1 MKIGFSSVT
10 LYKDNF
16 ENVFKKISES
26 SYDAIELNAET
37 LPWATPHIHNLT
49 TNQELEDI
57 FRLSKKYNL
66 EISSIGAHI
75 NISQK
80 NDEER
85 KSNVDYV
92 NSREGSLTRTWGRV
106 TNLLYPQGL
115 FYP

>member
-1 MKIGFSSVT
+1 M
-10 LYKDNF
+10 
-16 ENVFKKISES
+16 
-26 SYDAIELNAET
+26 
-37 LPWATPHIHNLT
+37 PWATPHIHNLT

-92 NSREGSLTRTWGRV
+92 KKNIMMIQV
-106 TNLLYPQGL
+106 FNLIV
-115 FYP
+115 